1 MYSRKFSSVADLPA
15 GYSGVA
21 MRRDVPTSADAEA
34 SSSRQE
40 IREQQ
45 KEELGARRRE
55 REEGQRTLCRPR
67 RPLYKNTSRDACSSR
82 QRGREENSF
91 RERQETSPR
100 EEKNSGLLSSLFS
113 LAGKSFSMEDIVLAG
128 LLLLL
133 LSDKDKGG
141 KTDNDILLILGLLL
155 MSGK

>member
-1 MYSRKFSSVADLPA
+1 MYSRKFSNVADLPA

-21 MRRDVPTSADAEA
+21 MRRDTPITQEPAPAASLQDAREA
-34 SSSRQE
+34 VQE
-40 IREQQ
+40 ERT
-45 KEELGARRRE
+45 ARRG
-55 REEGQRTLCRPR
+55 REEVKRTLCRPR
-67 RPLYKNTSRDACSSR
+67 RPLYKNIPREAPPSR
-82 QRGREENSF
+82 QREEESAC
-91 RERQETSPR
+91 RERQETGPR